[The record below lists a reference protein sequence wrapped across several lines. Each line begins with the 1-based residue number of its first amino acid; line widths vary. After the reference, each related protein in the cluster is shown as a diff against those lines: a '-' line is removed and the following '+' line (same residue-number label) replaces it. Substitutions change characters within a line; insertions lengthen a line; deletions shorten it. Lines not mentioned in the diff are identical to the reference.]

1 MRNATLNSATFYEL
15 FGKFCVEFEIVCGEM
30 EYCADDLL
38 ALSGLNNMSMRK
50 VVLSNLTA
58 YPLQN
63 MLRALLAEHF
73 KSKECFEQYE
83 PILSMA
89 FNEFSELNETRNK
102 LVHAKWL
109 APIDEEQFSKPKPY
123 VLSQKLKTN
132 KTGDGTEFLKYEEG
146 HFQTHIG
153 ECLRLKEIFSRLRYL
168 CAFPDLV
175 NKYFD
180 VTGKKLTL
188 NR

>member
-1 MRNATLNSATFYEL
+1 MDSATFYEL

-38 ALSGLNNMSMRK
+38 ALNGLDNMSMRK

-58 YPLQN
+58 HPLQN

-73 KSKECFEQYE
+73 KSKECFDQYE
-83 PILSMA
+83 PILTIA
-89 FNEFSELNETRNK
+89 FNAFSELTETRNK

-109 APIDEEQFSKPKPY
+109 APIDDERFSNPKSY

-132 KTGDGTEFLKYEEG
+132 KTGDGTEFLQYEEG
-146 HFQTHIG
+146 HFQAHIE
-153 ECLRLKEIFSRLRYL
+153 ECLRLKEIFSRLRFL
-168 CAFPDLV
+168 CVFPDLV
-175 NKYFD
+175 DKHFA